1 MSRRLIFSDI
11 PVITPSLRPDLE
23 SIDPE
28 LVWIIL
34 QDLSISDIQ
43 HLCNTS
49 RRFRGICKGPEFER
63 IIQPKIE
70 EAFKPRLLEMSYQD
84 ILKTCR
90 KYPIL
95 QNFCENDDAF
105 WDAKFRRDVGT
116 GEIFGS
122 FDPDDPESFQN
133 FFGRIPEKEE
143 LKFNKDFYEEF
154 LAYNNFE
161 LSDIEIRDDFVT
173 AILLADNLSEG
184 YYLEVNRG
192 YYVEYVLDA
201 TIDILKRYHGNMADH
216 EYEGYGKLAKAIIEK
231 FNPEIS
237 DDLRTLVF
245 DPEEWG
251 YSSES
256 DEGGYSSDSED

>member
-1 MSRRLIFSDI
+1 MTRRIIFNDI

-63 IIQPKIE
+63 IIQSKIE
-70 EAFKPRLLEMSYQD
+70 EEFIKPRLLEMSYQD

-105 WDAKFRRDVGT
+105 WDAKFRRDVST
-116 GEIFGS
+116 NEIFGS
-122 FDPDDPESFQN
+122 FDPDDPKSFYY

-154 LAYNNFE
+154 LDHINFE
-161 LSDIEIRDDFVT
+161 LSDRGDLDDFVT
-173 AILLADNLSEG
+173 AIMLADNISKG
-184 YYLEVNRG
+184 YYLEANRE
-192 YYVEYVLDA
+192 YYVEHVLDT
-201 TIDILKRYHGNMADH
+201 TIDILKRYHGDYEYEY
-216 EYEGYGKLAKAIIEK
+216 EYEGYGELAKAIIEK

-251 YSSES
+251 
-256 DEGGYSSDSED
+256 